1 MIDPKIIANTKKNTP
16 FDIISQM
23 QLYKRVISIKK
34 VLLTI
39 QCMHVAR
46 DFIPDCEFR
55 KGDAARP
62 VGEGKYV
69 MVRYRKHAELA
80 YILEMPEQPGEAPK
94 RIRAQSVPYHELT

>member
-1 MIDPKIIANTKKNTP
+1 MIDTKIIANTKKNTP

-23 QLYKRVISIKK
+23 QLYKQVMSIKK
-34 VLLTI
+34 CAVNLTI

-62 VGEGKYV
+62 VGEDKYDI
-69 MVRYRKHAELA
+69 VRHQNHAELA
-80 YILEMPEQPGEAPK
+80 YILEMPGQPGK
-94 RIRAQSVPYHELT
+94 LKKN